1 MAYIIQKEQ
10 RQNARRLGVVIV
22 ASKDPDKKIDVF
34 QNGIRVASIG
44 AKGMMDFYLYRKAER
59 AGKFPRGYANER
71 KRLYKLRHMHN
82 ETGESLIAARASHQT
97 GLHDFCSP
105 SRLYK

>member
-1 MAYIIQKEQ
+1 MGIYIIQKEQ

-22 ASKDPDKKIDVF
+22 PSKDKEKKIAVF
-34 QNGIRVASIG
+34 KDGILVANIG

-71 KRLYKLRHMHN
+71 KRLYKLRHKEN
-82 ETGESLIAARASHQT
+82 RRKFGT
-97 GLHDFCSP
+97 P
-105 SRLYK
+105 SFYADQILWT

>member
-1 MAYIIQKEQ
+1 MGIYIIQKQQ

-22 ASKDPDKKIDVF
+22 PSKDPEKKIAVF
-34 QNGIRVASIG
+34 RDGILVANIG

-71 KRLYKLRHMHN
+71 KRLYKIRH
-82 ETGESLIAARASHQT
+82 AANRRKFGTRSFFADQILWT
-97 GLHDFCSP
+97 
-105 SRLYK
+105 

>member
-1 MAYIIQKEQ
+1 MGIYIIQKQQ

-22 ASKDPDKKIDVF
+22 PSKDPDKKIAVF
-34 QNGIRVASIG
+34 KDGILVANIG

-71 KRLYKLRHMHN
+71 KRLYKIRH
-82 ETGESLIAARASHQT
+82 AANRRKFGT
-97 GLHDFCSP
+97 P
-105 SRLYK
+105 SFYADQILWT